1 MSDNRLVQQYKEL
14 IKELKLE
21 NLIERMSDN
30 DIAEALRSMSKKI
43 NHKLESKVTKNHND

>member
-21 NLIERMSDN
+21 YLIKHMSDN
-30 DIAEALRSMSKKI
+30 HIAEALHSMSKKI
-43 NHKLESKVTKNHND
+43 NDDFESKVTKNHND